1 MLFSLTN
8 HWVVRLLPRLLQV
21 WGDWIVT
28 NMRSI
33 AGRVSVLPDSFVGLF
48 PPGVQGP
55 LIKGFGLCNGVILE
69 GLDELN
75 ARCNAAT
82 MTVQDLAL
90 NFLERHPQA
99 QLSFV
104 NSKTDVVQ
112 IGFYNAIVAL
122 DANLTMEEY
131 SLVPQD
137 YYQGINQIFQ
147 LYEPYGN
154 SAAFL
159 VSSSK
164 HCFTDDPFYV
174 MATTDDATGREGSG
188 NETLQEWVVLHP
200 APKEV
205 IIPWECSGKV
215 VSLAYAEE
223 EEITPSDYC
232 DEALPIA

>member
-112 IGFYNAIVAL
+112 IGS
-122 DANLTMEEY
+122 TMP
-131 SLVPQD
+131 SLP
-137 YYQGINQIFQ
+137 
-147 LYEPYGN
+147 
-154 SAAFL
+154 
-159 VSSSK
+159 
-164 HCFTDDPFYV
+164 
-174 MATTDDATGREGSG
+174 
-188 NETLQEWVVLHP
+188 
-200 APKEV
+200 
-205 IIPWECSGKV
+205 
-215 VSLAYAEE
+215 
-223 EEITPSDYC
+223 
-232 DEALPIA
+232 